1 MSKVKSLLTALP
13 YNAPGIAVIAV
24 LLGVAGVVGLQ
35 MLDTELALTKRAQ
48 ATASIGLPAMT
59 IDGLPSSSL
68 GQKVRW
74 SVAQHP
80 NGVPYA
86 YRSNGA
92 GSIDYLAYRGAG
104 KFQYRGT
111 GPATANQLLSENS
124 TPLAGISFLAG
135 MGNLLT
141 CTVTLLGSIV
151 FGTFWYLLKRAEVI
165 TVNENDKV
173 IVTKRDGSSSDKV
186 TFKHP
191 VTEKEILGEKTKLEE
206 QKEKIQDVVQQSKD
220 FLGS

>member
-24 LLGVAGVVGLQ
+24 LLGVAGTVSLQ
-35 MLDTELALTKRAQ
+35 MLDTELALAKRAQ
-48 ATASIGLPAMT
+48 ATANIGLPAMT

-68 GQKVRW
+68 GQKARW

-92 GSIDYLAYRGAG
+92 GNIDYLAYKGG
-104 KFQYRGT
+104 GQFQYRGT
-111 GPATANQLLSENS
+111 GPATANQMLSENS

-135 MGNLLT
+135 FGNLLS
-141 CTVTLLGSIV
+141 CTVTLLSSLV

-165 TVNENDKV
+165 TISDSDRV
-173 IVTKRDGSSSDKV
+173 IVTKKDESSSDAV
-186 TFKHP
+186 TP
-191 VTEKEILGEKTKLEE
+191 TNKEVLGEKTKLEE